1 MRARLAGLLVSEHL
15 VLALSLVAFLA
26 LLPFVPGL
34 GRPENLGNLLSTLL
48 PLLIAAA
55 GQLLVLLTGGIDLSQ
70 TSAMALASV
79 VGAWVMNA
87 DDGWLA
93 GHPLAVPAAIL
104 AMLLTGA
111 AVGLFNGLAVAR
123 LRLPAFI
130 ATLTSMMFVS
140 GLAVLLTRSRNI
152 NGLPPAFL
160 ALGRTGAA
168 LAVAL
173 AVAALVHL
181 VLSRSLYGRW
191 IRAVGHNPVAA
202 RVSGVP
208 VAGVRT
214 SVYVASGVLA
224 AVAAA
229 IYTAQAETGSPV
241 LGQRLLLDVVGATVI
256 GGASLTGGRGSLAG
270 TAAGVLFVKLLDNA
284 LDLLS
289 LSNFAVMMA
298 KGGVILAA
306 ALVDAA
312 RSRPHEA
319 RA

>member
-15 VLALSLVAFLA
+15 VLALSLAAFLA
-26 LLPFVPGL
+26 LLPVVPGL
-34 GRPENLGNLLSTLL
+34 GRPENLANLLSTLL

-93 GHPLAVPAAIL
+93 GHPLAVPAALL

-130 ATLTSMMFVS
+130 VTLTSMMFVS

-152 NGLPPAFL
+152 NGLPPGFL
-160 ALGRTGAA
+160 TLGRTGAA

-173 AVAALVHL
+173 AAAALVHL
-181 VLSRSLYGRW
+181 VLARSLYGRW
-191 IRAVGHNPVAA
+191 IRAVGCNPVAA

-208 VAGVRT
+208 VAGVRA
-214 SVYVASGVLA
+214 SVYVASGALA

-229 IYTAQAETGSPV
+229 VYTAQAETGSPV

-312 RSRPHEA
+312 RTRVQAA

>member
-1 MRARLAGLLVSEHL
+1 VRARLAGLLLSEHL
-15 VLALSLVAFLA
+15 VLALSLAAFLA

-34 GRPENLGNLLSTLL
+34 GRPENLANLLSTLL
-48 PLLIAAA
+48 PLLIAAI

-70 TSAMALASV
+70 TSTIALASV

-87 DDGWLA
+87 NDGWLA
-93 GHPLAVPAAIL
+93 GHPLAAPAALL
-104 AMLLTGA
+104 AMLVTGA

-130 ATLTSMMFVS
+130 VTLTSMMFVS
-140 GLAVLLTRSRNI
+140 GLAVFLTRSRNI

-160 ALGRTGAA
+160 ALGRTAIA
-168 LAVAL
+168 LALAL

-191 IRAVGHNPVAA
+191 IYAVGHNAVAA

-208 VAGVRT
+208 VAGVT
-214 SVYVASGVLA
+214 ASVYAASGALA
-224 AVAAA
+224 ALASVL
-229 IYTAQAETGSPV
+229 YTAQTETGSPV
-241 LGQRLLLDVVGATVI
+241 LGQRLLLDIVGATVI

-289 LSNFAVMMA
+289 LSNFGVMMA

-312 RSRPHEA
+312 RTRVLSA